1 MEKNSR
7 LVLAL
12 LVANSAFLGFFFFR
26 YCIGTAPWVGHD
38 YRFFIPTLIDNYL
51 FQKVNGLA
59 VHWYTPSFAGGLPV
73 YPNPQDIQFSLPQ
86 LLTWFVNPWQ
96 AIRLSMAFYVVVGF
110 IAIFYFLQRTLGL
123 SALASLL
130 GAVFFSASGFYVE
143 QMAVGVVTFQ
153 TFPLIVLILLIL
165 FSRKI
170 PAWVGGL
177 LLSLL
182 SALLIY
188 SGSFFIIM
196 IFIFS
201 ILLSLPIIYLIA
213 PALFNWRKLLF
224 TVSWGLGLSLLTC
237 GSKFYAIYSLMQFAP
252 RLADDHYTVNA
263 LTGLAGM
270 IYQLLGSM
278 TIIPLLAWKEGST
291 VWLAAPKFA
300 AALAR
305 ITGASY
311 GMWEMDIS
319 LSPALILLLVG
330 GLFTRLF
337 RKRIKKA
344 PFDKKRLI
352 AEACLVFLVWFVVE
366 FSLAKGL
373 MYPALHDLPVLRS
386 LRVNVRFPSAFIFP
400 LAMTGAAI
408 FHQWTKNWKSQI
420 GVLVG
425 FLLLNGLTLISL
437 NVYNQ
442 IPAVEL
448 QKRLFNISEVEPVFP
463 KIRKAGVTFPVSTV
477 IPNANGWKV
486 FERNATNLIDPF
498 DPLFKGRSKQFA
510 QAVHAGPVSD
520 IRNGC
525 YNLINPTGYVYPAAN
540 GTQPYSLIQV
550 SDQANFQNFI
560 NRRQVNWKLPA
571 AQSLFNW
578 ITAITLIIEI
588 PVLPVAF
595 MIARRRFR
603 TGLVRPE
610 NPEKPVSSS
619 ARTHEKPRVPGGSA

>member
-1 MEKNSR
+1 MKKSS
-7 LVLAL
+7 LFVLAL
-12 LVANSAFLGFFFFR
+12 LVANIAILGFFFFR
-26 YCIGTAPWVGHD
+26 YPIGTAPWVGHD
-38 YRFFIPTLIDNYL
+38 YRFFIPALIDNYL

-86 LLTWFVNPWQ
+86 LFTWLVNPWQ
-96 AIRLSMAFYVVVGF
+96 AIRLSIAFYVVVGLTST
-110 IAIFYFLQRTLGL
+110 AYFLHRYLGL
-123 SALASLL
+123 SAFASLL
-130 GAVFFSASGFYVE
+130 GGVFFSASGFYVE

-153 TFPLIVLILLIL
+153 TFPLIALILLIL
-165 FSRKI
+165 FSRRLS
-170 PAWVGGL
+170 ARAGGL
-177 LLSLL
+177 LLALL

-188 SGSFFIIM
+188 SGSFFIIL

-213 PALFNWRKLLF
+213 PASFNWRHLLS
-224 TVSWGLGLSLLTC
+224 TVLWGLGLSLLTC
-237 GSKFYAIYSLMQFAP
+237 GSKFFAIYSLMQFAP
-252 RLADDHYTVNA
+252 RLADDQYTVNA

-270 IYQLLGSM
+270 VYQLLGSM
-278 TIIPLLAWKEGST
+278 TIIPLQAWLEGST

-305 ITGASY
+305 ITGTNY

-319 LSPALILLLVG
+319 LSPALLLLLIG

-337 RKRIKKA
+337 DKRIKTA
-344 PFDKKRLI
+344 PFDKKRWI
-352 AEACLVFLVWFVVE
+352 AVAGLVFLVWLVVE

-373 MYPALHDLPVLRS
+373 LYPALHQLPVLRS
-386 LRVNVRFPSAFIFP
+386 LRANVRFPSAFIFP

-408 FHQWTKNWKSQI
+408 FHQWTQRWKSQT
-420 GVLVG
+420 GWLVG
-425 FLLLNGLTLISL
+425 FLLLNGLALISL

-442 IPAVEL
+442 IPAVDL
-448 QKRLFNISEVEPVFP
+448 QKRLFNISEVEPVFAE
-463 KIRKAGVTFPVSTV
+463 IRKAGVTFPVTTV

-486 FERNATNLIDPF
+486 FERNATNLIDPY

-540 GTQPYSLIQV
+540 GTQPYSLIEV
-550 SDQANFQNFI
+550 TDQANFQNFI
-560 NRRQVNWKLPA
+560 NRRQVNWKLPF
-571 AQSLFNW
+571 AQRLFNW
-578 ITAITLIIEI
+578 ITAITLMIEI
-588 PVLPVAF
+588 PVLPAAL

-610 NPEKPVSSS
+610 NLEKPVSFS
-619 ARTHEKPRVPGGSA
+619 ARKHEKPRVPGE